1 LVISIPYS
9 IGMPLERNKE
19 RKIMRYTIEE
29 EEPGE
34 SEETEEE
41 EFEEDEW

>member
-29 EEPGE
+29 EEPEE
-34 SEETEEE
+34 SEETEE